1 MIIKKQK
8 IIIIILMIIIIIII
22 IPGVDDATGG
32 LDTGVRVSRNR
43 VVSD

>member
-1 MIIKKQK
+1 M
-8 IIIIILMIIIIIII
+8 IIIIII